1 MRNIL
6 PAIISILFHPI
17 FMPVYGLLILFNSG
31 TFISF
36 IPYEAKKYIFLIVL
50 ICTVLLPLSFVP
62 FYLFRKIIE
71 DIHMRSNRERI
82 IPLLV
87 NSLFFYLG
95 YLFLSKLQLPPVIKS
110 YMLACAVAVILALL
124 VSIRW
129 KISLHMLGIGGL
141 IGAVILFSY
150 RLGVDLK
157 TIWMVLILFA
167 GLTGYARLQLNS
179 HNSLQVYSGFLL
191 GFATVSAILLIA

>member
-6 PAIISILFHPI
+6 PVIISTLLHPM
-17 FMPVYGLLILFNSG
+17 FMPVYGLLVLFNSG
-31 TFISF
+31 TFISY

-50 ICTVLLPLSFVP
+50 ICTVLLPISFIP
-62 FYLFRKIIE
+62 FYLFRKIIN
-71 DIHMRSNRERI
+71 DIHMRTNRERI

-95 YLFLSKLQLPPVIKS
+95 YLFINKLQLPPVIKS
-110 YMLACAVAVILALL
+110 YMLACAVAVFIALL

-129 KISLHMLGIGGL
+129 KISIHMLGLGGL
-141 IGAVILFSY
+141 TGAVILFSY
-150 RLGVDLK
+150 RLNIDLK
-157 TIWMVLILFA
+157 GIWMVLILFS

-179 HNSLQVYSGFLL
+179 HNSLQVYFGFLL
-191 GFATVSAILLIA
+191 GFATVSAVMLIT

>member
-1 MRNIL
+1 MRNII

-62 FYLFRKIIE
+62 FYIFRKIID

-95 YLFLSKLQLPPVIKS
+95 YLFISKLQLPPVIKS
-110 YMLACAVAVILALL
+110 YMFSCTVAVFLALL
-124 VSIRW
+124 VSIWW

-141 IGAVILFSY
+141 IGAVILFSF
-150 RLGVDLK
+150 RLGSDPFCRVDRIRQI
-157 TIWMVLILFA
+157 TPEC
-167 GLTGYARLQLNS
+167 T
-179 HNSLQVYSGFLL
+179 
-191 GFATVSAILLIA
+191 

>member
-6 PAIISILFHPI
+6 PVTISVVCHPM

-36 IPYEAKKYIFLIVL
+36 IPYQAKKYIVLIVL
-50 ICTVLLPLSFVP
+50 ICTVLLPLSFIP
-62 FYLFRKIIE
+62 FYLFRKIID
-71 DIHMRSNRERI
+71 DIHMRTNRERI

-95 YLFLSKLQLPPVIKS
+95 YLFLSKLQLPPLIKS
-110 YMLACAVAVILALL
+110 YMLACAATVFLGLL
-124 VSIRW
+124 VSIWW

-150 RLGVDLK
+150 RLGIDLK
-157 TIWMVLILFA
+157 TIWMVLILLA
-167 GLTGYARLQLNS
+167 GLTGYARLRMDT
-179 HNSLQVYSGFLL
+179 HNALQVYTGFLL
-191 GFATVSAILLIA
+191 GFGTVSTILLVT

>member
-1 MRNIL
+1 MRNIF
-6 PAIISILFHPI
+6 PAIISVVCHPML
-17 FMPVYGLLILFNSG
+17 MPAYGLLILFNSG

-36 IPYEAKKYIFLIVL
+36 IPYQAKKYIFLIVL
-50 ICTVLLPLSFVP
+50 ICTVLLPLSFIP
-62 FYLFRKIIE
+62 FYLFRKIID

-82 IPLLV
+82 VPLLV

-95 YLFLSKLQLPPVIKS
+95 YLFLSKLQLPPLIKS
-110 YMLACAVAVILALL
+110 YMLACAATVFLGLL
-124 VSIRW
+124 VSIWW

-150 RLGVDLK
+150 RLDVDLR

-167 GLTGYARLQLNS
+167 GLTGYARLRLDA
-179 HNSLQVYSGFLL
+179 HDALQVYSGFLL
-191 GFATVSAILLIA
+191 GFGTVSAILLFT